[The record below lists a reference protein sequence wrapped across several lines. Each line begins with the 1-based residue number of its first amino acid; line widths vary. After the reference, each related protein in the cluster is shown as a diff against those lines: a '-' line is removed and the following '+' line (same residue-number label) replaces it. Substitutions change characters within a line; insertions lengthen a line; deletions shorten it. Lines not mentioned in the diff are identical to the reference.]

1 MRFQID
7 RTPAWRWLLALFGA
21 TEARSY
27 VDVREREVEVR
38 FGFFH
43 QTIPLTDIRAA
54 EVAMRKVP
62 WYAYSIGW
70 RTNLMGAVGLI
81 GAARNVVKLSL
92 AKSRRVFIG
101 LPVECRELYVSMEQ
115 PDALVAALQPRLRA

>member
-1 MRFQID
+1 MKFQID
-7 RTPAWRWLLALFGA
+7 RTPTWRWLLALLGA
-21 TEARSY
+21 TEARSF

-43 QTIPLTDIRAA
+43 QTIPLAEIRGA
-54 EVAMRKVP
+54 EVAMRRVP

-70 RTNLMGAVGLI
+70 RTNFAGAVGLI

-92 AKSRRVFIG
+92 GRSRRVFLG
-101 LPVECRELYVSMEQ
+101 LPVECRELYVSMEN
-115 PDALVAALQPRLRA
+115 PDAFVAALQSRLRA